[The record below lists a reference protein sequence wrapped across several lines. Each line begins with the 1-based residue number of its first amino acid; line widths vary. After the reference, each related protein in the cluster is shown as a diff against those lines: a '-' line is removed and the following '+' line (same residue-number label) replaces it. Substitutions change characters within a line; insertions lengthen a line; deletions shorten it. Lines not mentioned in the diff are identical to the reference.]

1 MTCSGYGRNGSLR
14 VVRSGVGINEMATI
28 DLAGVKG
35 VWSLHCGPG
44 ITETDNTLVIAF
56 VGQTA

>member
-1 MTCSGYGRNGSLR
+1 M
-14 VVRSGVGINEMATI
+14 VRSGVGINEHASI

-44 ITETDNTLVIAF
+44 ITENDNTLIIAF
-56 VGQTA
+56 VGQTT